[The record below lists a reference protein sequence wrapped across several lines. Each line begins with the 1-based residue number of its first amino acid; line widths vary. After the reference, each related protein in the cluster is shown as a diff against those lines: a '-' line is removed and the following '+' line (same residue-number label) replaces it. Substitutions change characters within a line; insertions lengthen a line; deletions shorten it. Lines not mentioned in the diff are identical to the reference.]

1 MVKKGTILED
11 RNGNTLEFIEVS
23 SETNGSHT
31 KIKVCLQPNQLALAC
46 HCHEK
51 SDEIYE
57 ILEGEL
63 TYEINHKKM
72 LAKAGETIILPKAQA
87 HRHYNDSANPVVM
100 YYTITPSYD
109 IEPLIETMITMWQNG
124 KIRNGNANFLQSM
137 VWVNYMESKIYF
149 EGLSQNTQNFLA
161 YILAPIASVFGY
173 KKFYHN

>member
-1 MVKKGTILED
+1 MVKKGTILKD
-11 RNGNTLEFIEVS
+11 RHNNTFEFVEVS
-23 SETNGSHT
+23 TETNGHHT
-31 KIKVCLQPNQLALAC
+31 KLKVCLQPNQMALAC

-63 TYEINHKKM
+63 TYEVNHKKM
-72 LAKAGETIILPKAQA
+72 IVSSGETIILPRAQA
-87 HRHYNDSANPVVM
+87 HRHYNESDKPVVM

-149 EGLSQNTQNFLA
+149 EGLSQKTQNFLA
-161 YILAPIASVFGY
+161 HILAPIASIFGY